1 MYGGRLETSL
11 NEESPFEPLSPYAAG
26 KVFAHNITKIYRESY
41 GIFAVNGIL
50 FNHESPHRGETFVT
64 RKITRA
70 VGRIYYE
77 MQNKLTLGNLDA
89 RRDWGFAG
97 DYVNGMWKMLQH
109 DSPDDWVLATG
120 ESHSV
125 EEFSKLAFEAVGLN
139 YSDYIETSEDYKRP
153 NEVNY
158 LLGDPSKAKKELNW
172 ETKVS
177 FQELVE
183 MMVKNDLELAKKEKT
198 LLDKNLISP
207 TWENPNKN

>member
-1 MYGGRLETSL
+1 
-11 NEESPFEPLSPYAAG
+11 
-26 KVFAHNITKIYRESY
+26 
-41 GIFAVNGIL
+41 
-50 FNHESPHRGETFVT
+50 
-64 RKITRA
+64 
-70 VGRIYYE
+70 